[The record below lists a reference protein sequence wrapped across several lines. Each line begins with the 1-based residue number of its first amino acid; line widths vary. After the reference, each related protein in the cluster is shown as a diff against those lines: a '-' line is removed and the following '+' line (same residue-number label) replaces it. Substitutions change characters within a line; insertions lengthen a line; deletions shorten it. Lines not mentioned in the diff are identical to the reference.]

1 MMLGGVLSRS
11 VFWRGSCVR
20 QVSVGVH
27 SVHPN
32 KLQLDYFMENHR
44 PRLFMLVNNL
54 PVRFGG
60 LTESLQI
67 GGSGFWD

>member
-1 MMLGGVLSRS
+1 M
-11 VFWRGSCVR
+11 FP
-20 QVSVGVH
+20 VSAWVH
-27 SVHPN
+27 CVHPN
-32 KLQLDYFMENHR
+32 KLQLDYFMESHC